1 MGDTLEWHSAWHHC
15 TVWWHRSHQYRVIW
29 IKRTT

>member
-1 MGDTLEWHSAWHHC
+1 MGDTLEWHSTWSHC
-15 TVWWHRSHQYRVIW
+15 SLWWRRSRQYRVIW